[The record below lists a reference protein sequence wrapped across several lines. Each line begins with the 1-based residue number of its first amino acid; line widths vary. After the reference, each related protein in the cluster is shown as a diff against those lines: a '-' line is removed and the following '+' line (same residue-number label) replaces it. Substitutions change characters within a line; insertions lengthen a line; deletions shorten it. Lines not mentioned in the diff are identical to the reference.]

1 MPSRRVT
8 SYLIERLLFSP
19 TSFWLPLIL
28 LDVVSWIKLAQTS
41 AQTLCSQ
48 RLYRKTLC
56 WEVCSQTQILFPGLI
71 SQADEAP
78 SFSLPAL
85 GRSSGLCRD
94 PWTCP
99 CWKCCEGAGF
109 ILPWHIFQPTYRC
122 VQWGNGS
129 SLPDGRIDNRREPR
143 DGEGRIRKTG
153 NVSSF
158 WTERGSSYMTGKRPV
173 INCGKR

>member
-1 MPSRRVT
+1 M
-8 SYLIERLLFSP
+8 
-19 TSFWLPLIL
+19 
-28 LDVVSWIKLAQTS
+28 K
-41 AQTLCSQ
+41 
-48 RLYRKTLC
+48 
-56 WEVCSQTQILFPGLI
+56 
-71 SQADEAP
+71 
-78 SFSLPAL
+78 LPA
-85 GRSSGLCRD
+85 SVFQ
-94 PWTCP
+94 PWGDHQARAEIP
-99 CWKCCEGAGF
+99 GPVLVGNAVRGAGF